1 MERNE
6 IVNQILSRVM
16 AKLAEAGETV
26 TGAEDLNL
34 PAEEAEADLKLPGLL
49 ILTQEHGEVC
59 HGLLENSKIK
69 EKYHTGCAL
78 LEDYQVNLKDYEVVV
93 LFNLTIDAMSKLSS
107 GITDTPYTQMAAR
120 ALLLGKKLYV
130 PEEEVELLRYPA
142 GEKGTYQCM
151 LNSKLKKLETFGLK
165 ICPLASLEAELLGQS
180 SECDRPFAESKG
192 SEEKCSEEKCSS
204 AGGSSQEVKTPK
216 GEKEIE
222 FSKKVITERDVIQA
236 KREGVTVI
244 RLNSKNILT
253 ALAKDA
259 AAAAHIQFICR

>member
-26 TGAEDLNL
+26 TGAENLNL
-34 PAEEAEADLKLPGLL
+34 PAEADLKLPGLL

-69 EKYHTGCAL
+69 EKYRTGCAL

-142 GEKGTYQCM
+142 GEKGSYQCM

-165 ICPLASLEAELLGQS
+165 ICPLDSLEAELLEHS
-180 SECDRPFAESKG
+180 SECGKPSAESKG
-192 SEEKCSEEKCSS
+192 SEEKCSS
-204 AGGSSQEVKTPK
+204 AGGSSQEVKMPK
-216 GEKEIE
+216 DEKETE